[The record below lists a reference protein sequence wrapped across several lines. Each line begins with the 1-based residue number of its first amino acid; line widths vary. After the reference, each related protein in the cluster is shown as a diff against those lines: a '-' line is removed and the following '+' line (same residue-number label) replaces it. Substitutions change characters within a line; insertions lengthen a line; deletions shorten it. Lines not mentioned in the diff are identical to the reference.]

1 MRANVSRCKTR
12 CVPTCT
18 CCCRFACAAHAC
30 ALVVEIC
37 HLQQGYVSCLGC
49 DCVRS
54 VQARMCQLAHD
65 TSKTAPR
72 IRACRDRATAMERA
86 ACGLTEA
93 KNKFLGSSVFSK
105 CHRHHGPVSWQS
117 RGSNCLPQKSWVSAR
132 CGKAMCA
139 DCELWPGRGKAVLKA
154 RVRRV
159 CAAARAKAVAT
170 ACAKGLR
177 RVCLDVIAKGGAA
190 TRS

>member
-86 ACGLTEA
+86 ACGLTA
-93 KNKFLGSSVFSK
+93 GVLKFLPSQGRQQEYKGLKSRPCPGMYVCCCRFVRVAHACALVAEI
-105 CHRHHGPVSWQS
+105 CHT
-117 RGSNCLPQKSWVSAR
+117 C
-132 CGKAMCA
+132 
-139 DCELWPGRGKAVLKA
+139 
-154 RVRRV
+154 
-159 CAAARAKAVAT
+159 AKAV
-170 ACAKGLR
+170 CHG
-177 RVCLDVIAKGGAA
+177 
-190 TRS
+190 